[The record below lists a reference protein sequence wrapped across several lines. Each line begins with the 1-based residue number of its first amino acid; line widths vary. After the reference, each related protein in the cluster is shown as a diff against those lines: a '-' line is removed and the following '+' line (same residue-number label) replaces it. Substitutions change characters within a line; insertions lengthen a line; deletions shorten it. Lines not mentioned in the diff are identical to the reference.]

1 MGKRKAIQR
10 VALAAAVA
18 LGASACLS
26 DSGSSGGGG
35 NSGTKAGDKNVEI
48 VFGFGGSQSKGFQES
63 LKGFEQQS
71 GIKIKFTEASQSFD
85 TLIRTRVRANNVPD
99 IALFPQPGILKDF
112 IKQGKMTDLS
122 TQLDVNK
129 LQSDLV
135 PGVLDAGEV
144 DGKFY
149 GVPVSMNVKSLVFY
163 PKQAWAAKG
172 YQVPKTQQ
180 ELTDLTNKI
189 KSDGTPPWCMGME
202 SQSATGWVATD
213 WLEANLL
220 EEAGP
225 DTYDKWVNHQIPFND
240 PAVKKAA
247 QDFESLVLADGNVLG
262 GRKQTVSTA
271 FATSANPMFDNP
283 PKCFL
288 HRQGNFITQAGFF
301 PAKVVADIDNQ
312 VGVFQYPGQ
321 TADSK
326 PMLGGGDLAAVFNG
340 KDDDTKQ
347 VMAFL
352 TGKDYPGGLYVTP
365 CIAEAENDW
374 PIVQRETFAPILY
387 LMTYRDLD
395 QAIAIH
401 NAVPQG
407 LSSAIFTTDLRE
419 SERFLSAR
427 GSDCGIANVNIGTSG
442 AEIGGAFGGEKETGG
457 GRESGSDTW
466 KAYMRRQTVT
476 VNYSDALPLAQG
488 IKFGD

>member
-1 MGKRKAIQR
+1 M
-10 VALAAAVA
+10 
-18 LGASACLS
+18 
-26 DSGSSGGGG
+26 
-35 NSGTKAGDKNVEI
+35 
-48 VFGFGGSQSKGFQES
+48 
-63 LKGFEQQS
+63 
-71 GIKIKFTEASQSFD
+71 
-85 TLIRTRVRANNVPD
+85 PD

-112 IKQGKMTDLS
+112 VKQGKMTDLS

-129 LQSDLV
+129 LKSDLV

-144 DGKFY
+144 DGKYY

-163 PKQAWAAKG
+163 PKKAWAARATRSRRRMPG
-172 YQVPKTQQ
+172 AHRPHQQ
-180 ELTDLTNKI
+180 DQGGRHPAVVHGDRVRVG
-189 KSDGTPPWCMGME
+189 DGLGGHRLARGQPARGGR
-202 SQSATGWVATD
+202 A
-213 WLEANLL
+213 
-220 EEAGP
+220 

-271 FATSANPMFDNP
+271 YASSANPMFDNP

-352 TGKDYPGGLYVTP
+352 TGKDYPGWSEKAGFLSPRKDYPLTNYKSKLTQQ
-365 CIAEAENDW
+365 IAQLGQQSTVFRFDGSDQMPGAVGSGSFW
-374 PIVQRETFAPILY
+374 KGMVAWVSGQK
-387 LMTYRDLD
+387 DLD
-395 QAIAIH
+395 TALKDIE
-401 NAVPQG
+401 
-407 LSSAIFTTDLRE
+407 SSWP
-419 SERFLSAR
+419 S
-427 GSDCGIANVNIGTSG
+427 
-442 AEIGGAFGGEKETGG
+442 
-457 GRESGSDTW
+457 
-466 KAYMRRQTVT
+466 
-476 VNYSDALPLAQG
+476 
-488 IKFGD
+488 